1 LLYFRAFGAGH
12 TLLLDETKKIHKR
25 LIAVSVLR
33 LTVGYMF
40 LSCLFIS
47 VVQNSDVIGI
57 FYDVLALEF
66 VENVSSF

>member
-1 LLYFRAFGAGH
+1 LYFRAFGAGH

-25 LIAVSVLR
+25 LIVVSVLR